1 MNRLAAARTT
11 SSAPRAFIGRMIMTD
26 YHLLGPLVRSFLSEE
41 IVTDRNLTRN
51 TQRSY
56 ADAIQLLLRFIQ
68 RHLSV
73 EPAGLTVEQVTAAVV
88 RSFLTHLE
96 DERGNSTSTR
106 NQRLKAIHAL
116 FHFIA
121 RRAPELADHIA
132 EVHAIPPRRSA
143 SPRMTYLEQSEID
156 ALLAVPDRTTAQGQ
170 RDYALLLFLYNTG
183 ARTSEVAELTLDAL
197 TLETP
202 GSVRFVGRRRT
213 LRVCPLWPHTVE
225 VLRDLLAARLD
236 GPSTATVFHN
246 VRGKP
251 ITRFGIHTLVA
262 RTATKA
268 VDAMPALRGK
278 RVNPHTI
285 RHTSAVHFLRAGT
298 DIATVC
304 ARLGHVSTDTMNR
317 YNEIDLEAAAPADA
331 CAVEQD
337 EPAPLFCDP
346 FDRALDRAVQMP
358 AA

>member
-1 MNRLAAARTT
+1 
-11 SSAPRAFIGRMIMTD
+11 MTD
-26 YHLLGPLVRSFLSEE
+26 SHVLGPLVRSFLSEE

-56 ADAIQLLLRFIQ
+56 ADAIQLLLRFVQ
-68 RHLSV
+68 HHLTI
-73 EPAGLTVEQVTAAVV
+73 EPAGLAVEHVTAAVV

-96 DERGNSTSTR
+96 DERGNSASTR

-121 RRAPELADHIA
+121 RRAPALADHV
-132 EVHAIPPRRSA
+132 EQVHAIPPRRA
-143 SPRMTYLEQSEID
+143 VSPRLTYLEQAEIE
-156 ALLAVPDRTTAQGQ
+156 AVLAVPDRATAQGQ

-197 TLETP
+197 TLATP

-213 LRVCPLWPHTVE
+213 PRVCPLWPHTVE
-225 VLRDLLAARLD
+225 VLRDLLGARLA
-236 GPSTATVFHN
+236 GPATATVFHN

-262 RTATKA
+262 RTASKA
-268 VDAMPALRGK
+268 IEAMPALRSK

-285 RHTSAVHFLRAGT
+285 RHTSAVHFLRSGI
-298 DIATVC
+298 DIETVC

-317 YNEIDLEAAAPADA
+317 YNEIDLEADPAEA
-331 CAVEQD
+331 CATEQD
-337 EPAPLFCDP
+337 EPALFCDP
-346 FDRALDRAVQMP
+346 YDRAFDRAVQMP
-358 AA
+358 A